1 MPGPRD
7 TPGLPAPPPL
17 VFLGGLLLGGV
28 LEAFFPTD
36 APAWWVRVLVA
47 VAGLGGGYLL
57 AGRAL
62 RSFASVGTT
71 PNPFEPSTAIATGG
85 PYRFTRNPMYL
96 GMALAYV
103 GLAFAIGILWA
114 LAALPVVLLVIDR
127 VIIKREER
135 YLKAR
140 FGEQYLAYKR
150 RVRRWL

>member
-1 MPGPRD
+1 ALASSRSGSGATLRPVPGPRD

-36 APAWWVRVLVA
+36 SPAWWVRVLVA

-103 GLAFAIGILWA
+103 GLAFAI
-114 LAALPVVLLVIDR
+114 
-127 VIIKREER
+127 
-135 YLKAR
+135 
-140 FGEQYLAYKR
+140 
-150 RVRRWL
+150 